1 MVLGSVPAEYYL
13 VLSAAVFCTGVFG
26 VLTRRNAL
34 MFLMSVELMLNAAN
48 INFVAFAFYWG
59 NLTGQ
64 VFTLFTMALAA
75 AEVAIGIGIILVL
88 YRNFDD
94 VDVTQPT
101 TLRW

>member
-1 MVLGSVPAEYYL
+1 MAVSPQFYL
-13 VLSAAVFCTGVFG
+13 LLSGIVFCTGLFG
-26 VLTRRNAL
+26 ILVRRNAL

-48 INFVAFAFYWG
+48 INFVAFSHYWG

-64 VFTLFTMALAA
+64 VFSLFVIALAA

-94 VDVTQPT
+94 IDVTEAAT
-101 TLRW
+101 MRW